1 MRRIRIGKDIQ
12 IRWKIFTNGEAVS
25 LRDRNLKLVLHH
37 SLLPEQELSI
47 SIDPEID
54 NRLITTFRGVD
65 QKMTGNYRLTLWENF
80 GGNGQ
85 SVLDYCNAFTL
96 VSTTCEE
103 DGSVVGLDDVTLDI
117 EDGNL
122 IIGVPGNPGM
132 SAYELFKKYNPDSPL
147 TAQEYAEAPVDAA
160 QGVEDAIKEVNETN
174 KVVTEAENLRVEAEN
189 GRVDA
194 ENKRNEAETGRS
206 DAEDERKQ
214 SETKRVESE
223 SQRTSAEETRKS
235 NEALRVIAEEARAAS
250 EAERVNAESAR
261 VAAETKREAQEK
273 SRKDAEAIRAS
284 NEEGRVSAEQKRVV
298 AEKERAD
305 AEQEREQSVSQAL
318 TDMSS
323 AISNAES
330 ATSAANTAAG
340 KADAAA
346 QSADTAAGK
355 ADTAAVRADALAD
368 NPPKIVEEDGVN
380 YWAFYDIETQQ
391 YVTSEFRADDGTI
404 LAQVKGPDV
413 SLDVVGGTMYVCG
426 ELTSLN
432 IASVENSTKPSI
444 IRFTSGATATQFS
457 YPENFNIT
465 GWTKPE
471 ENKSYTICILF
482 GAGNMTYDE

>member
-298 AEKERAD
+298 AEK
-305 AEQEREQSVSQAL
+305 SVPMPSRNA
-318 TDMSS
+318 SS
-323 AISNAES
+323 
-330 ATSAANTAAG
+330 
-340 KADAAA
+340 
-346 QSADTAAGK
+346 
-355 ADTAAVRADALAD
+355 
-368 NPPKIVEEDGVN
+368 P
-380 YWAFYDIETQQ
+380 
-391 YVTSEFRADDGTI
+391 
-404 LAQVKGPDV
+404 
-413 SLDVVGGTMYVCG
+413 
-426 ELTSLN
+426 
-432 IASVENSTKPSI
+432 
-444 IRFTSGATATQFS
+444 
-457 YPENFNIT
+457 
-465 GWTKPE
+465 
-471 ENKSYTICILF
+471 
-482 GAGNMTYDE
+482 